1 MAKKAQT
8 TEKVEKKPK
17 AVKLDVVN
25 EAKEEVKVEE
35 VKAAEVVE
43 EEKPVVENA
52 QVEEKPV
59 VENAQVEEKPSTV
72 EEAIEKVDT
81 TIQTPENTELMK
93 KLDDII
99 TPVSEV
105 KLEVKAITSG
115 QKELE
120 KIVNGDL
127 EKAEKTLQEE
137 VKKAKDL
144 KNKLDKMIN
153 NTKKITN
160 KMNVTS
166 WWNGMGYDF

>member
-43 EEKPVVENA
+43 
-52 QVEEKPV
+52 EEKPV

>member
-52 QVEEKPV
+52 QVEEKP
-59 VENAQVEEKPSTV
+59 STV

-93 KLDDII
+93 KLDDLI